1 MLNIILLAIVVEAI
15 TEIIV
20 DSKLFEGMHAW
31 LYNQAHP
38 SVPVDSC
45 YYRIISFVCELTSCG
60 YCTSVWIAAILS
72 LFVNNQFDLGH
83 MIVNWVVSTF
93 VLHRLS
99 NLLHVIYGLI
109 RNGRIAAL
117 DVNLNSNV
125 KLETINAGIR
135 SSSDKGDESA
145 EA

>member
-1 MLNIILLAIVVEAI
+1 M
-15 TEIIV
+15 
-20 DSKLFEGMHAW
+20 
-31 LYNQAHP
+31 
-38 SVPVDSC
+38 
-45 YYRIISFVCELTSCG
+45 
-60 YCTSVWIAAILS
+60 
-72 LFVNNQFDLGH
+72 
-83 MIVNWVVSTF
+83 VSTF